1 MFKFIDLTE
10 ICIDSEIIL
19 SIRCRIKSISSK
31 MASAGK
37 WMSLFRCIALKSYNI
52 PLNSVNIF
60 SGGNVQKITYKTSNK
75 AIATVSNKGVITAK
89 KPGKV
94 KITVQAGT
102 KKFVVTVTVKK

>member
-1 MFKFIDLTE
+1 M
-10 ICIDSEIIL
+10 
-19 SIRCRIKSISSK
+19 
-31 MASAGK
+31 
-37 WMSLFRCIALKSYNI
+37 
-52 PLNSVNIF
+52 
-60 SGGNVQKITYKTSNK
+60 QKITYKTSNK